1 MKLKKLTYLLVGF
14 VILIILIITISKRIN
29 FNSDYVVGQPID
41 SLNSVF
47 VYYNG
52 SVSNVIGRNTSGDG
66 YNLGLKYQCVEFVK
80 RYYYQYLKHKMPD
93 SYGDAKDFFDKDLKD
108 GELNFKRNL
117 YQYSNPSKSKPLIND
132 LLIFNGTIFNIH
144 GHVAIVSKVAD
155 DKIEIIQQ
163 NPGPLKKSRELFSLK
178 QKDGKWYIDN
188 TRIVGWLR
196 KK

>member
-163 NPGPLKKSRELFSLK
+163 NPGPLKKSRELFDKIKSI
-178 QKDGKWYIDN
+178 YIN
-188 TRIVGWLR
+188 HRYY
-196 KK
+196 